1 MDGRTILITGA
12 TDGLGAHLAER
23 LGAAGWR
30 VLVHGRDAERAERVR
45 ARIEAAGGPEPT
57 VLLADL
63 ADLGDVARLAA
74 DVERHTD
81 RLDVLVNN
89 AGVGFGTPG
98 APRET
103 SADGIELRFAVN
115 YLAGHRLTRLLL
127 APLTRS
133 APARIVNVASAGQ
146 EPLDF
151 ADLLTTRD
159 YDGVRAYR
167 RSKLAQIMGTFDLAE
182 ELAGT
187 GVTVDA
193 LHPAT
198 FMDTTMVRQAGSPV
212 SSTVAEGGD
221 ATLNLIDGP
230 AAATGTGR
238 YFAGLR
244 EARALAQAYDPA
256 ARHRLRQG
264 TDELLAASARR

>member
-23 LGAAGWR
+23 MGGAGWR
-30 VLVHGRDAERAERVR
+30 VLVHGRDAERAEQVR
-45 ARIEAAGGPEPT
+45 ARIEAAGGPEPV

-63 ADLGDVARLAA
+63 ADLGEVTRLAA
-74 DVERHTD
+74 AVERHTD

-89 AGVGFGTPG
+89 AGVGFGLPG
-98 APRET
+98 AARQT

-115 YLAGHRLTRLLL
+115 YLAGVRLTRLLL
-127 APLTRS
+127 GLLTRS

-151 ADLLTTRD
+151 ADLLTTRG
-159 YDGVRAYR
+159 YDGIRAYR
-167 RSKLAQIMGTFDLAE
+167 RSKLAQIMSTFDLAE
-182 ELAGT
+182 QLAGT
-187 GVTVDA
+187 GVTADA

-212 SSTVAEGGD
+212 SSTVTEGGD
-221 ATLNLIDGP
+221 ATLRLITGP
-230 AAATGTGR
+230 TAASGTGR
-238 YFAGLR
+238 YFSGAR
-244 EARALAQAYDPA
+244 EARALDQAYDPE
-256 ARHRLRQG
+256 ARHRLRQA
-264 TDELLAASARR
+264 TDDLLAASTRS

>member
-1 MDGRTILITGA
+1 MDEGTVLITGA

-23 LGAAGWR
+23 LGGAGWR
-30 VLVHGRDAERAERVR
+30 VLVHGRDADRAERV
-45 ARIEAAGGPEPT
+45 AGRIRAAGGPRPE

-63 ADLGDVARLAA
+63 ADLGAVDGLAA
-74 DVERHTD
+74 AVERHTD

-98 APRET
+98 AVRET

-115 YLAGHRLTRLLL
+115 YLAGYRLTRLLL
-127 APLTRS
+127 PLLTRS

-159 YDGVRAYR
+159 YGGIRAYR

-182 ELAGT
+182 QLAGT

-198 FMDTTMVRQAGSPV
+198 FMDTTMVRQAGNPV
-212 SSTVAEGGD
+212 SSTVTEGGD
-221 ATLNLIDGP
+221 ATLNLITGP
-230 AAATGTGR
+230 AATSGTGR
-238 YFAGLR
+238 YFVGQR

-256 ARHRLRQG
+256 ARRHLRQAA
-264 TDELLAASARR
+264 DELLVASTRS